1 MKNMI
6 NSDKTKEYL
15 NYYIDYIKQNDKPP
29 TTTEFSNAFGF
40 TRERGRQIVE
50 RMVQDGFMYKLK
62 NGQRKYYPNIKYV

>member
-29 TTTEFSNAFGF
+29 TTTEFSNTFGF

-50 RMVQDGFMYKLK
+50 RMVKDGFMYKLK